1 MKSENIIKQL
11 KHIEIRLRPYLYAD
25 DINAIQAV
33 IQEIEH
39 RRNIVDDLKE
49 IYQAIYDVDI
59 PSPTVPEYRE
69 HHEQMQSL
77 MALVLNKISKWRV
90 THD

>member
-1 MKSENIIKQL
+1 MKSENITKQL

-25 DINAIQAV
+25 DINAIQAA
-33 IQEIEH
+33 IHEIEQSK
-39 RRNIVDDLKE
+39 NMVDDLKE

-77 MALVLNKISKWRV
+77 MALVIGMIHKRRV
-90 THD
+90 GV